1 MANRIPEDG
10 MNNSSGHSA
19 LVSAIRL
26 ELGREPDL
34 TLWPV
39 QPGGVADATGRPMR
53 CGPVGMSDLI
63 GILAPAG
70 RWIGLEVK
78 TGKGKLR
85 PDQVL
90 WLDLIRR
97 RGGFASEVR
106 SVDDARAALQRARR
120 GECK

>member
-1 MANRIPEDG
+1 

-39 QPGGVADATGRPMR
+39 QPGGIHDGSGRPMR

-90 WLDLIRR
+90 FHDLLRS
-97 RGGFASEVR
+97 RGGFCCVVR
-106 SVDDARAALQRARR
+106 SVEDARAALDRARR

>member
-1 MANRIPEDG
+1 MADGIQEDG
-10 MNNSSGHSA
+10 MNNSSSHSS

-26 ELGREPDL
+26 ELGQEADL

-53 CGPVGMSDLI
+53 CGPLGMSDLI
-63 GILAPAG
+63 GILAPQG
-70 RWIGLEVK
+70 RWICLEVK
-78 TGKGKLR
+78 TGRGKLR

-97 RGGFASEVR
+97 RGGFGAEVR
-106 SVDDARAALQRARR
+106 SVEDARAALARARR
-120 GECK
+120 GECL